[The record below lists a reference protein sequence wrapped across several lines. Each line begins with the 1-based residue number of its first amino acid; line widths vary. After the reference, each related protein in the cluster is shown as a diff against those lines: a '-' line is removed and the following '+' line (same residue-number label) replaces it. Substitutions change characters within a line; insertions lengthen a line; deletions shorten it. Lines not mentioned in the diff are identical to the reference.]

1 MSTPVQH
8 KASAGDKAPTLRCV
22 KPAEPA
28 LPDAAGLMP
37 FNSWR
42 METIEQLQSTLILR
56 SQLCLFLDQMEKI
69 VAIDGIHYRNEEEG
83 VDLEINR
90 QSSHSCGYRLITD
103 TGYVGELV
111 FTREEMFSE
120 SELTAL
126 ETSLSLLLNPLRNA
140 LRYRRAV
147 DAAQK
152 DPVTGSNTR
161 DSMHETLARE
171 IDLAKRHNQPL
182 SVMMLSIGQLPEIQQ
197 LHGREAADRIRMD
210 VVHRTRNVCRGTDVV
225 FSVDQDW
232 FLLLL
237 NHADAEQ
244 ALKVRS
250 RLVQQMRSAR
260 QARSQSCLQFP
271 LRLGLATLTG
281 TDSLDSLIERANR
294 SSECRDG
301 SKPEGVLLSCTLSD
315 S

>member
-171 IDLAKRHNQPL
+171 IDRL
-182 SVMMLSIGQLPEIQQ
+182 
-197 LHGREAADRIRMD
+197 
-210 VVHRTRNVCRGTDVV
+210 
-225 FSVDQDW
+225 
-232 FLLLL
+232 
-237 NHADAEQ
+237 DAEGQ
-244 ALKVRS
+244 TGVIACSGLRRIYRDWLREGVSALYFVHLDTDYEVLMQR
-250 RLVQQMRSAR
+250 M
-260 QARSQSCLQFP
+260 QARTGHFMPASLLQSQ
-271 LRLGLATLTG
+271 LATLEPLQEDELGTVVDVRDSPHVVVERSLAALAAAGLTPHGDANQATG
-281 TDSLDSLIERANR
+281 PQNT
-294 SSECRDG
+294 
-301 SKPEGVLLSCTLSD
+301 P
-315 S
+315 